1 MAEIVKA
8 WCDFFNEP
16 IDEQTIENSSMLK
29 AVMEGRLDLN
39 EDTEE
44 FTVGAR
50 KPLTLENGQSVSSIS
65 VKDPG
70 ASYLLDKQKVMK
82 KGNAL
87 EKWKLDAVA
96 SQMTLATDL
105 ALGVLRTYVY
115 TTPTRL
121 TRCLG
126 FFDKIPQHY
135 PPKTVNLFGR

>member
-1 MAEIVKA
+1 MKRENKITKEAAMEIIKD

-44 FTVGAR
+44 FTVELR

-87 EKWKLDAVA
+87 LKWNL
-96 SQMTLATDL
+96 TL
-105 ALGVLRTYVY
+105 
-115 TTPTRL
+115 
-121 TRCLG
+121 
-126 FFDKIPQHY
+126 
-135 PPKTVNLFGR
+135 

>member
-1 MAEIVKA
+1 MKRENKISKDAAMAIIKD

-29 AVMEGRLDLN
+29 AVMEGRLDLDEN
-39 EDTEE
+39 TEE
-44 FTVGAR
+44 FLVELR
-50 KPLTLENGQSVSSIS
+50 KPLTLENGQILSNVT

-87 EKWKLDAVA
+87 EMELDAVA

-105 ALGVLRTYVY
+105 ALGVLRRMSTHDTNTVNEV
-115 TTPTRL
+115 
-121 TRCLG
+121 LG
-126 FFDKIPQHY
+126 FF
-135 PPKTVNLFGR
+135 R

>member
-1 MAEIVKA
+1 MKRENKITKEAAMEIIKD

-44 FTVGAR
+44 FTVELR

-87 EKWKLDAVA
+87 EMELDAVA

-105 ALGVLRTYVY
+105 PLGVLRRMSTHDTNTVNEV
-115 TTPTRL
+115 
-121 TRCLG
+121 LG
-126 FFDKIPQHY
+126 FF
-135 PPKTVNLFGR
+135 R